1 MKAQKLPYNPVLGYK
16 RFSSG
21 KQCCNEEAENAWK
34 PGMERQ
40 PSPEDTEVQKT
51 QELFRRIR
59 SILNKITPQTFRQL
73 MKQITELA
81 IDTEERLKGVI
92 DLVFEKAIKE
102 PSFSVVYAN
111 MCRCLMGLK
120 VPLTDKRGTS
130 VNFRKLLLNRCQ
142 KGFEEKYER
151 NQNKLDSAALST
163 EHEQLPAELEEAMD
177 EAQRRSIGNIK
188 FIGELFNLKMLT
200 EAILH
205 DCVVKLLNN
214 KDEESLECL
223 CTLLTTIGKGLDH
236 EKAKPRIDQYFN
248 QMTKIIEE
256 RKTSSKIR
264 SMLQDVID
272 LRLHNWVSTRAEQGP
287 KTIKQIHEEA
297 KIAEQGKQ
305 RKVHHQHLS
314 KNSKRRPV
322 KPRPMATNRPA
333 FSEEEIERSCKSIVK
348 EFLHINDYKEV
359 VQCVNDLDLGS
370 QLHIFVRVGVELTLE
385 HSQITRNHMG
395 QLLFQLVQHG
405 ILPKPQFHK
414 GFADMLKQV
423 DDMVID
429 IPHIWLY
436 LAELLCPVLK
446 EGGFS
451 MRELFSELSKPLLP
465 MGRAGIFISEV
476 LHILCKQTSHRTVVG
491 LWKESG
497 LNWTDFLP
505 EGEDVQAFISQ
516 QKLQFI
522 LSEDSNPD
530 TAPSKRI
537 LSPEELSRQLE
548 RLLLKDMASNTQIF
562 DWVEGNLDE
571 SQMSS
576 ASFQRALMT
585 AVGEE
590 AVKDTNCRVDMAI
603 IQKRKPVLIS
613 YLKSDTERQLQ
624 ALYAL
629 QALMV
634 DLNNPP
640 NLLRMFFD
648 CLYDEDIILED
659 TFFKWERSK
668 DPAEQR
674 ECQILYGATKLKVKL
689 MHLKTK
695 QGSFEKE
702 KVKCDKMAG
711 HITLQAQQT
720 EKGIKEE
727 FQKLYQFLRAEET
740 ARIDA
745 VRKEATLKSEAMK
758 IRIVNLTAEISS
770 LSDKIKT
777 MEGEIKAEDNP
788 FMLNVKS
795 SIERS
800 QCNLPK
806 PETPSGALIDEAK
819 HLGNLM
825 FTVWRK
831 MKDIIQ
837 YTPVTFNPNT
847 SGNGLTLSENLTRS
861 TSRMKAQKLPDN
873 PERKSDSTVIG
884 YESFSSGKHSWD
896 VEVDREYWAV
906 GVTARNKHQN
916 SEKVW
921 GISLYG
927 GQEFHDLHS
936 KKIHFLSEISYTKK
950 IRVQL
955 DYDHGILH
963 FFNLH
968 NSMKTPLH
976 TIRYTFKEPVFPYFM
991 GCEKVLP
998 AELSVKIRQPK

>member
-1 MKAQKLPYNPVLGYK
+1 MASHITLQAQQTEKGIKKEFQKLYQFLRAEETARIDAVRKEATLKSEAMKIRIVNLTGEISSLSDKIKPMEGEIKAEDISFMLNVKSSTEWCQSKLPEPESPSEAQIDEAKHLGNLLFTVWGKMRNIIQYTPVTLDSNTGQGKPFNQSKNFTHSTSRMKAQKLPYNPVLGYK

-674 ECQILYGATKLKVKL
+674 G
-689 MHLKTK
+689 
-695 QGSFEKE
+695 
-702 KVKCDKMAG
+702 
-711 HITLQAQQT
+711 
-720 EKGIKEE
+720 KGIALKSVSA
-727 FQKLYQFLRAEET
+727 FFTWLREAEE
-740 ARIDA
+740 
-745 VRKEATLKSEAMK
+745 E
-758 IRIVNLTAEISS
+758 
-770 LSDKIKT
+770 SD
-777 MEGEIKAEDNP
+777 
-788 FMLNVKS
+788 
-795 SIERS
+795 
-800 QCNLPK
+800 
-806 PETPSGALIDEAK
+806 
-819 HLGNLM
+819 
-825 FTVWRK
+825 
-831 MKDIIQ
+831 
-837 YTPVTFNPNT
+837 
-847 SGNGLTLSENLTRS
+847 
-861 TSRMKAQKLPDN
+861 
-873 PERKSDSTVIG
+873 
-884 YESFSSGKHSWD
+884 
-896 VEVDREYWAV
+896 
-906 GVTARNKHQN
+906 
-916 SEKVW
+916 
-921 GISLYG
+921 
-927 GQEFHDLHS
+927 
-936 KKIHFLSEISYTKK
+936 
-950 IRVQL
+950 
-955 DYDHGILH
+955 
-963 FFNLH
+963 
-968 NSMKTPLH
+968 
-976 TIRYTFKEPVFPYFM
+976 
-991 GCEKVLP
+991 
-998 AELSVKIRQPK
+998 